1 LALRVSPWYEE
12 RVNIH
17 SPFARRE
24 PVLLTADA
32 FWLLKSAGV
41 FSEYSKAELLDGA
54 LFGVPV
60 QSDAEPES
68 DASFPIK
75 LRRRDYHLLTDAGLL
90 DDREKTELVD
100 GVVYGMSPQYRRH
113 GFIKDELAYRLRR
126 ALEDLGSPLRVA
138 TEQSVAIDAFNEPQP
153 DIILTA
159 EPKGD
164 GPIPLMSVAMLVEVS
179 ASTLTFDLTDKTRI
193 YARAGIME
201 YWVVDA
207 NRRVVHQLWSPE
219 GDAYDH
225 HRETALGQKIEIA
238 TIRDVDIETD
248 AL

>member
-1 LALRVSPWYEE
+1 M
-12 RVNIH
+12 NIH

-54 LFGVPV
+54 LFGVPA

-100 GVVYGMSPQYRRH
+100 GVVYGMSPHIAAMVLSRMNSLIGYAVPSKTWDH
-113 GFIKDELAYRLRR
+113 LCASPPSNRL
-126 ALEDLGSPLRVA
+126 
-138 TEQSVAIDAFNEPQP
+138 Q
-153 DIILTA
+153 
-159 EPKGD
+159 
-164 GPIPLMSVAMLVEVS
+164 
-179 ASTLTFDLTDKTRI
+179 STLLTNRSLI
-193 YARAGIME
+193 SSSPPSPRAMDR
-201 YWVVDA
+201 Y
-207 NRRVVHQLWSPE
+207 R
-219 GDAYDH
+219 
-225 HRETALGQKIEIA
+225 
-238 TIRDVDIETD
+238 
-248 AL
+248 